1 MINLHIQNIGPLKD
15 TGKITLTPLHL
26 FIGKQSTGK
35 STLLKILCFCQWV
48 EKRALLD
55 GKDFVYN
62 YTHNYRFRK
71 DLCRFFRLHD
81 DFFKTSSLIDY
92 EGEAYHIILNGRGN
106 VRIVRQ
112 SGQLE
117 ATGNPKL
124 CFVPAERNLLFAFNK
139 NVDNVFRSGTID
151 ALFNFVLEWGDA
163 HQRFSEGNMG
173 LDMPFDA
180 NIHFFYDKKR
190 DADMFKLKDEGHD
203 YPMYYGSSGLQ
214 SAAPILVMVQDAF
227 SQVGKSAK
235 STPADLLSM
244 VKRYID
250 DEGVVKKPIPE
261 VAEALRPLL
270 TYNKAHL
277 FIEEPEQNLFPESQH
292 QLMFA
297 LVRSLVQSHKAN
309 MTWSSIT
316 LTSHSPYILTAINM
330 LLYLAQAAQKSPEA
344 LTDAERELLLP
355 VDAFSAYRI
364 DKDGTVHSIIDAEN
378 RLISGDYLDAVSET
392 YEERVNRY
400 VDIIYG

>member
-1 MINLHIQNIGPLKD
+1 MQ
-15 TGKITLTPLHL
+15 L

-35 STLLKILCFCQWV
+35 STLLKVLCFCQWV

-62 YTHNYRFRK
+62 YTHYYRFRK
-71 DLCRFFRLHD
+71 DLCRFFRLPD
-81 DFFKTSSLIDY
+81 DFFKISSLIDY
-92 EGEAYHIILNGRGN
+92 EGEAYRITLSGRGN
-106 VRIVRQ
+106 ARVLRQ
-112 SGQLE
+112 ASQSE
-117 ATGNPKL
+117 QAGNSKL

-163 HQRFSEGNMG
+163 HQRFSDGNVG
-173 LDMPFDA
+173 LDMPFDP
-180 NIHFFYDKKR
+180 NIRFFYDKGR
-190 DADMFKLKDEGHD
+190 DADMFKLKDEAHD

-227 SQVGKSAK
+227 SQVGTTAK

-250 DEGVVKKPIPE
+250 DKGVVKKPISE
-261 VAEALRPLL
+261 VAEDLRPLL

-292 QLMFA
+292 ELVLA
-297 LVRSLVQSHKAN
+297 LVRALVRTNQAN
-309 MTWSSIT
+309 QTSSTIT

-330 LLYLAQAAQKSPEA
+330 LLYLAQAGQKSPES

-355 VDAFSAYRI
+355 VEAFTAYRVG
-364 DKDGTVHSIIDAEN
+364 KDGNISSIIDPES